1 MINIDKDYIIKLR
14 REIHMY
20 PEVDY
25 DLPKTVALV
34 KRELDSMGVP
44 YTEKYGKGSVVAY
57 INPEKEAFTI
67 GIRADM
73 DALRMTE
80 ANDCEYRSRHEGMMH
95 ACGHDAHTAILLGTA
110 KALKE
115 MESELA
121 CRVKLVFQ
129 PSEEGVTSGAMM
141 MIENGVMEDIDIMT
155 GLHVGTVLDAGK
167 LGVCPGVFMASSRHF
182 KIEISGK
189 CVHAT
194 TYHKGIDALAIA
206 VKMYEGIQSIFAN
219 EVNPKDRV
227 VCRVTKLQSGTA
239 QNIVPDYAL
248 IQGTIRTLNVPLSG
262 FIHDRILK
270 LAESLSKLYN
280 IDIKVH
286 APLKSTCVYNN
297 PYLSELMLKSMEK
310 VVGKEN
316 AVIVEYGMG
325 SEDFSRFTDIVPS
338 VFYRLGIRNEDKG
351 INQLAHQ
358 TDFKIDEDALI
369 YGAQNFVQFVIDNQN
384 GIDMEAAQKADE
396 RVNSL

>member
-1 MINIDKDYIIKLR
+1 MFNIDNDYIVKIR

-34 KRELDSMGVP
+34 KRELDIMGVP
-44 YTEKYGKGSVVAY
+44 YTEEYGKGSVVGY
-57 INPEKEAFTI
+57 INPEKKAFTI

-80 ANDCEYRSRHEGMMH
+80 ANTFEYRSRHEGMMH
-95 ACGHDAHTAILLGTA
+95 ACGHDAHTAILLATA

-115 MESELA
+115 MEGELA

-141 MIENGVMEDIDIMT
+141 MIENGVMDDIDIMT
-155 GLHVGTVLDAGK
+155 GLHVGTVIDAGK
-167 LGVCPGVFMASSRHF
+167 VGVCPGVSMASSRHF
-182 KIEISGK
+182 KIEIGGK
-189 CVHAT
+189 SVHAT

-206 VKMYEGIQSIFAN
+206 VKMYEGIQSIFSN
-219 EVNPKDRV
+219 EVNPKESV

-239 QNIVPDYAL
+239 QNIIPDYAL
-248 IQGTIRTLNVPLSG
+248 IQGTIRTLNVPLSEY
-262 FIHDRILK
+262 IYERLMK
-270 LAESLSKLYN
+270 LAKSLSDLYGVEIN
-280 IDIKVH
+280 VH
-286 APLKSTCVYNN
+286 APMKSTCVYNN

-310 VVGKEN
+310 VVGKDN
-316 AVIVEYGMG
+316 LVKVACAMG

-338 VFYRLGIRNEDKG
+338 VFFRLGVRNEAKG

-369 YGAQNFVQFVIDNQN
+369 LGAENFVQFVIDNQN
-384 GIDMEAAQKADE
+384 GIDMEAAKNADE
-396 RVNSL
+396 RVKNL